1 MYIEKAPNRNS
12 PPCIL
17 LREASR
23 DGKKIIKKTIVN
35 LSKWP
40 EHIVEG
46 LRSLLKGGA
55 VLENIKDGFDVVRSL
70 PHGHVAAVLKSLH
83 KLGIDKI
90 IDRKASRMR
99 NIVIAMIVARIID
112 PRSKLATASKVDPM
126 SRLILD
132 LFKLHYAPI
141 LRLTSS
147 QAE

>member
-70 PHGHVAAVLKSLH
+70 PHRHVAAVLKSLH

-112 PRSKLATASKVDPM
+112 PRSKLAM
-126 SRLILD
+126 
-132 LFKLHYAPI
+132 
-141 LRLTSS
+141 
-147 QAE
+147 

>member
-1 MYIEKAPNRNS
+1 M
-12 PPCIL
+12 
-17 LREASR
+17 
-23 DGKKIIKKTIVN
+23 
-35 LSKWP
+35 
-40 EHIVEG
+40 
-46 LRSLLKGGA
+46 
-55 VLENIKDGFDVVRSL
+55 
-70 PHGHVAAVLKSLH
+70 KSLH

-112 PRSKLATASKVDPM
+112 PRSKLAMASKVDPM